1 MKFFSVT
8 DVGMKRTVNQDY
20 VYCSENEIGKLPNL
34 FIVADGMGGH
44 KAGDFASKFCVESVT
59 SYVLNCKELTSISIL
74 EGAIQYANSQLR
86 DKALNDSELEGM
98 GTTFVAATIRDNR
111 MIVVNVG
118 DSRLYHLNQEEIKQ
132 VTKDH
137 SLVELMVENGE
148 LDPSEAKFHPNKN
161 VITRAIGSNATVSA
175 DFFEIDLD
183 EGDIILLCSDGL
195 SNMLDDIEI
204 YQIVKNM
211 SPDLE
216 GAANELVRR
225 ANENGGKDNIAII
238 IIEQ

>member
-59 SYVLNCKELTSISIL
+59 SYVANCKELTSISIL

-86 DKALNDSELEGM
+86 EKALNDSELEGM

-111 MIVVNVG
+111 MIVANVG
-118 DSRLYHLNQEEIKQ
+118 DSRLYHLNQQEMKQ

-195 SNMLDDIEI
+195 SNMLDDVEI
-204 YQIVKNM
+204 YQIIKQM